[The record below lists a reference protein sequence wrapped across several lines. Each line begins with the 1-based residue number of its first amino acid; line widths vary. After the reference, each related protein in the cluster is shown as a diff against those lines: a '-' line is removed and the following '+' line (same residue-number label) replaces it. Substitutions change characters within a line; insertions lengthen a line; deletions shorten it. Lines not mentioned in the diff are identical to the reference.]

1 MVTEMK
7 NKVNILGTEYVIKT
21 IKISEC
27 EMMQKEHWAGCC
39 CEESKEILVGDLSE
53 KEYFPYM
60 TDKEKDH
67 YRKKVLR
74 HEITHAFFN
83 ESGLSDSASIFGDAW
98 AKNEEMIDWF
108 AIQSPKIFKA
118 FQEVSCL

>member
-7 NKVNILGTEYVIKT
+7 NKVNILGTEYAIKT

-60 TDKEKDH
+60 SDKEKDH

-83 ESGLSDSASIFGDAW
+83 ESGLSDFALISNSLASA
-98 AKNEEMIDWF
+98 
-108 AIQSPKIFKA
+108 
-118 FQEVSCL
+118 

>member
-1 MVTEMK
+1 MTEMK

-60 TDKEKDH
+60 SDKEKDH

-83 ESGLSDSASIFGDAW
+83 ESDLSDSSSIFGDAW

-108 AIQSPKIFKA
+108 AIQSPKIFKV
-118 FQEVSCL
+118 FQEVGCL

>member
-1 MVTEMK
+1 MK
-7 NKVNILGTEYVIKT
+7 NKVNILGTEYAIKT

-39 CEESKEILVGDLSE
+39 YEESKEILVGDLSE

-60 TDKEKDH
+60 SDKEKDH

-74 HEITHAFFN
+74 HEITHAFFD
-83 ESGLSDSASIFGDAW
+83 ESGLSDSVSIFGDAW

-118 FQEVSCL
+118 FQEVGCL